1 MPKRKMRG
9 GRTIGGINPV
19 ARSNNMARPQVP
31 TPSTTWD
38 KIKNFAKQ
46 HKIISRGLKAV
57 SGMVGEKYSP
67 FVNAGANL
75 AESYGYGKKKRGR
88 GYLGPMGVAKIPKPD
103 WDKMAK
109 AAKWQVENWNKMKGS
124 GKVVRF

>member
-9 GRTIGGINPV
+9 GKTIGGINPV
-19 ARSNNMARPQVP
+19 NRSNALLRPLQ
-31 TPSTTWD
+31 TPLSTWD

-57 SGMVGEKYSP
+57 SGMVGDKYSP
-67 FVNAGANL
+67 FVNAGANF
-75 AESYGYGKKKRGR
+75 AESYGYGKKKRGKGFR
-88 GYLGPMGVAKIPKPD
+88 EKVEGLKQKGY
-103 WDKMAK
+103 KMPSPY
-109 AAKWQVENWNKMKGS
+109 VMSGS

>member
-9 GRTIGGINPV
+9 GRTIGGINPI

-31 TPSTTWD
+31 TPSSTWD

-75 AESYGYGKKKRGR
+75 AESYGYGKKKRGKGFR
-88 GYLGPMGVAKIPKPD
+88 EKVEGMKQKGY
-103 WDKMAK
+103 KMPPPYL
-109 AAKWQVENWNKMKGS
+109 MSGS